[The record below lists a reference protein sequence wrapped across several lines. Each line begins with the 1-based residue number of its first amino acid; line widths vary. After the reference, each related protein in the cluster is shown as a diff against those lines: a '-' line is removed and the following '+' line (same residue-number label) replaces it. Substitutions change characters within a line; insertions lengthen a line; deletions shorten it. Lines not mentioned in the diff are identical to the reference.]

1 MDGSLIN
8 PGTPPPP
15 SVFLVDYFWWIIYWN
30 TTLKVNE
37 MHDEMYVIWVLESL
51 ECFVS
56 LIWFDIIS
64 YQHLLPFVAWHDFA
78 VPAAGCWPRPS
89 WHLDSWSNWGW
100 RTVLFCV
107 GNDSSPSKLRWNLK
121 MIPLKRKI
129 IWWNLHF
136 WVPSYFSGVYM
147 YRKIPSRELTYPPK
161 NGILKMIF
169 LFPPEGHH
177 VYNLLEI
184 CTHVIPCHT
193 DCVSFAHVYC
203 PLYHKLVHIYKNLLE
218 LHATFTIHNVYI
230 ILILCV

>member
-1 MDGSLIN
+1 
-8 PGTPPPP
+8 
-15 SVFLVDYFWWIIYWN
+15 
-30 TTLKVNE
+30 
-37 MHDEMYVIWVLESL
+37 MHVIWVLESL

-136 WVPSYFSGVYM
+136 WVPSYFSGVYQ
-147 YRKIPSRELTYPPK
+147 K
-161 NGILKMIF
+161 GIMCTL
-169 LFPPEGHH
+169 
-177 VYNLLEI
+177 VI
-184 CTHVIPCHT
+184 CIVLQLVRDLYPCHT
-193 DCVSFAHVYC
+193 DCVICSRILPAIPQASPHLRESTRITC
-203 PLYHKLVHIYKNLLE
+203 NIHNSQCIYHINIMCLNMY
-218 LHATFTIHNVYI
+218 TIHEHTHTPYT
-230 ILILCV
+230 L